1 MTDQAIDP
9 GFLDT
14 ANDPVALRPLGPA
27 LLRGL
32 RCRCPNCGRG
42 QLFKSYLK
50 SVDECSVCGQEIHH
64 HRADDL
70 PPYLTVF
77 IVGHIVVASF
87 LALDEAVTLSMWA
100 QLAIWVPVTLILSLG
115 LLQPLKG
122 ATIALQWSLRLGGF
136 GGSDDGG
143 SEKEWTWG
151 DPAETDRAQQP

>member
-1 MTDQAIDP
+1 MSDRSADNDSLPATD
-9 GFLDT
+9 
-14 ANDPVALRPLGPA
+14 DPVAPRPLGPA
-27 LLRGL
+27 LIEGL

-42 QLFKSYLK
+42 KLFKAYLK
-50 SVDECSVCGQEIHH
+50 SVDACAACGEEIHH

-77 IVGHIVVASF
+77 IVAHIVVAAF
-87 LALDEAVTLSMWA
+87 LALDETVALSMWT

-136 GGSDDGG
+136 GPDGG
-143 SEKEWTWG
+143 ESA
-151 DPAETDRAQQP
+151 DA